1 MFRIIAIYFI
11 PLDTNVNLLYS
22 AEMIYMQYKVL
33 RKIDIVEMF
42 TEHVLRAEKP
52 MQAER

>member
-1 MFRIIAIYFI
+1 
-11 PLDTNVNLLYS
+11 
-22 AEMIYMQYKVL
+22 MIYMQYKVL

-52 MQAER
+52 MHAERWSDIDLMKYSEV